1 MQPVPSVTQPIR
13 LLVLDVDGT
22 LVGAERN
29 ISPVV
34 AHTLQ
39 EARQRGV
46 QIALCTGRP
55 MFATR
60 RYVEELQLP
69 GYHIFDAG
77 GSIIDVLNEKTLFQL
92 SLERPL
98 ARQLLKYAQQEGL
111 YIEVYANGG
120 WYIAAETAQSRMHT
134 GVMNIPPRIANLSEI
149 VEQYTVTKLEI
160 LTLGDDEFAKMQ
172 AMAAHFADQI
182 DTGWASA
189 PGTPACYVNI
199 LPKGISKGQAVEKL
213 AAHLSIPQ
221 AQIMGVGDGQNDLAL
236 LEASGVRVAMGD
248 SPDVLKQ
255 VATWI
260 TGTVEQ
266 DGLAQAVERFI
277 LSNGKG

>member
-29 ISPVV
+29 ISPIVV
-34 AHTLQ
+34 NTLQ
-39 EARQRGV
+39 AVRQRGV
-46 QIALCTGRP
+46 HIALCTGRP

-77 GSIIDVLNEKTLFQL
+77 GSIIDPLSDKTLFQL
-92 SLERPL
+92 TIERPL
-98 ARQLLKYAQQEGL
+98 ARQLLAYAQRAGL

-120 WYIAAETAQSRMHT
+120 WYIAAETPQSRMHQ
-134 GVMNIPPRIANLSEI
+134 GVMNIPPRLANLSEI

-160 LTLGDDEFAKMQ
+160 LTLSDNEFARMQ
-172 AMAAHFADQI
+172 ALADHFADQI
-182 DTGWASA
+182 DAGWASA

-199 LPKGISKGQAVEKL
+199 LPKGISKGQAVGKL

-221 AQIMGVGDGQNDLAL
+221 EQIMGVGDGQNDMAL

-248 SPDVLKQ
+248 APDVLKQ

-277 LSNGKG
+277 LGNGRV